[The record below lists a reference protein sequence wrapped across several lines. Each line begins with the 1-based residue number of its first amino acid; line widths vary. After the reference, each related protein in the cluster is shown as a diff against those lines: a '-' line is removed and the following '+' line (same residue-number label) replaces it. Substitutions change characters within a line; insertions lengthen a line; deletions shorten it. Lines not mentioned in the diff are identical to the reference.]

1 MFSFFKEKKMNI
13 NQIKEWKKEESA
25 FFAAG
30 VLVHVKNGKGMLRE
44 VYGEDN
50 GKCFMSLLMG
60 NKPLIQF
67 QANEDYYCPTCEK
80 IIRAGYGLDSKEWA
94 EQVKKQRKEL
104 VQTNSLSQE
113 IEQLYPLLNLLKE
126 GYYVVVDTELYPT
139 DGNGHL
145 FWEALSD
152 KPALGSCIYY
162 YGDCEWGNLRP
173 YFTIASQPIEKCDKE
188 RIDYYL
194 KHPKEKAVAYYL
206 DGYMTVL
213 LDGHHK
219 TFAAALRHE
228 KVKAL
233 VIIPMT
239 CIYNPN
245 NKGSREF
252 GFADIRFEES
262 QLNINE
268 YGWEKIEYSTE
279 RIDEEVSKEIAQK
292 FKQSRGNVK
301 FPVEIEGLAQYYP
314 TAEEVA
320 AIDRAGEISQEMLKE
335 ILSRQKVCTC
345 EEACIILKALVAM
358 HHHMAQKIGAF
369 FSKQA
374 YDSSTLYE
382 IIKEL
387 TRLPRTQQL
396 EDFLIERMVE
406 LEEDHPEIKKLI
418 LGYL

>member
-1 MFSFFKEKKMNI
+1 M
-13 NQIKEWKKEESA
+13 
-25 FFAAG
+25 
-30 VLVHVKNGKGMLRE
+30 
-44 VYGEDN
+44 
-50 GKCFMSLLMG
+50 
-60 NKPLIQF
+60 
-67 QANEDYYCPTCEK
+67 
-80 IIRAGYGLDSKEWA
+80 
-94 EQVKKQRKEL
+94 
-104 VQTNSLSQE
+104 
-113 IEQLYPLLNLLKE
+113 
-126 GYYVVVDTELYPT
+126 
-139 DGNGHL
+139 
-145 FWEALSD
+145 
-152 KPALGSCIYY
+152 
-162 YGDCEWGNLRP
+162 
-173 YFTIASQPIEKCDKE
+173 
-188 RIDYYL
+188 
-194 KHPKEKAVAYYL
+194 KHPKEEAVAYYL

-219 TFAAALRHE
+219 TFSAALRHE

-262 QLNINE
+262 QLNIND
-268 YGWEKIEYSTE
+268 YGWEKIGYSTE
-279 RIDEEVSKEIAQK
+279 RIDEEGSREIAQK
-292 FKQSRGNVK
+292 FKQPRGNVK

-314 TAEEVA
+314 TAEKVA
-320 AIDRAGEISQEMLKE
+320 TIDRAGEISQEMLKE

-358 HHHMAQKIGAF
+358 HHPMAQKIGDF

-406 LEEDHPEIKKLI
+406 LEEDHLEIKELI